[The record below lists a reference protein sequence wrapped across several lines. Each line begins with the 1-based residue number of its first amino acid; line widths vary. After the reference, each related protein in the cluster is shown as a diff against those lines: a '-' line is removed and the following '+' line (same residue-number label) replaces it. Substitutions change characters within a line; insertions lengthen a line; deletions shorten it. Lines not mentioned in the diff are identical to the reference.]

1 MTEATSTVE
10 VDVPI
15 RTAYNQW
22 TQFETFPEFMQGV
35 KSVEQLDDTTTHWV
49 FRLDGVKRE
58 FDAKIIEQEPD
69 RHIEWF
75 SIGELK
81 QGGRVEFESL
91 GEEKTRV
98 TLTLKWEP
106 EGFVE
111 KAGEVLQVDDTL
123 AAVDLRLFKAFIEK
137 RGVEEGGWRG
147 EIEDGMVEADPNE

>member
-1 MTEATSTVE
+1 M
-10 VDVPI
+10 
-15 RTAYNQW
+15 
-22 TQFETFPEFMQGV
+22 
-35 KSVEQLDDTTTHWV
+35 
-49 FRLDGVKRE
+49 
-58 FDAKIIEQEPD
+58 
-69 RHIEWF
+69 
-75 SIGELK
+75 
-81 QGGRVEFESL
+81 EFESL

-147 EIEDGMVEADPNE
+147 EIEDGLVEDDPNE